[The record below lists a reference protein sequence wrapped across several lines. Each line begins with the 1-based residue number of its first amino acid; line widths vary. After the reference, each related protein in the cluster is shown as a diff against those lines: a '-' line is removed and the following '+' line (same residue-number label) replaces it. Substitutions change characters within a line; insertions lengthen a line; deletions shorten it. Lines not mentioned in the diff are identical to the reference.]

1 MFVIYINDI
10 DELIGCN
17 ILKFADDTKIF
28 REIKSPQDIA
38 RLQEGLVN
46 LAAWSSDWQMLFNV
60 DKCKVMHMGY
70 NNTCPEYFLNG
81 SGRKLESVSE
91 EKDLGVIVSDDLKWE
106 NSAVKQ

>member
-1 MFVIYINDI
+1 
-10 DELIGCN
+10 
-17 ILKFADDTKIF
+17 
-28 REIKSPQDIA
+28 
-38 RLQEGLVN
+38 
-46 LAAWSSDWQMLFNV
+46 MLFNV

-81 SGRKLESVSE
+81 SGTKLESVSE